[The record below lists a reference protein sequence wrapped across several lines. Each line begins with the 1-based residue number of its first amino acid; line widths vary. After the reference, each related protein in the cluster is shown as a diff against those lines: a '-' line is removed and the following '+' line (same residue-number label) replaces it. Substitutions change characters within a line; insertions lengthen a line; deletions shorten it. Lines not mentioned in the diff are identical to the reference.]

1 MKKKYQYP
9 ETEIVF
15 VGLSKLIM
23 AGDEGAGSGVIGNEG
38 AMTNENVVF
47 EEDIETHST
56 SSNLWD

>member
-1 MKKKYQYP
+1 MKKIYQYP

-38 AMTNENVVF
+38 NLTNENVTF
-47 EEDIETHST
+47 EEDIENTGT